1 MFMYVSPEAFG
12 LACEFMG
19 SPVVK
24 AIVPILALGFVFH
37 IVYAF
42 VLNARNLRAR
52 GHAKYEGGNNTPVS
66 FAAKNMLVLGIIVL
80 AGLAFHLTQF
90 WAQMQLQQFIGG
102 EEYSLVGEYGL
113 PVLNAEGELVAPYM
127 LAKIYFSNIIF
138 DVIYIIWIAALWFHL
153 SHGFWSAFQT
163 LGINNRKWF
172 YRWNVIGQ
180 IFATIVCLGFISF
193 PISFL
198 LGILG

>member
-1 MFMYVSPEAFG
+1 
-12 LACEFMG
+12 
-19 SPVVK
+19 
-24 AIVPILALGFVFH
+24 
-37 IVYAF
+37 
-42 VLNARNLRAR
+42 
-52 GHAKYEGGNNTPVS
+52 
-66 FAAKNMLVLGIIVL
+66 
-80 AGLAFHLTQF
+80 
-90 WAQMQLQQFIGG
+90 MQLQQFIGG